1 MKPDFDRRQLMAL
14 IFVSSLAPAVRLI
27 PKFNTQT
34 AGSASWV
41 APIVALPFLVLY
53 VWFLSAFLA
62 ERHSGEGLGEMIM
75 RTNGRALGSVV
86 LGGTAAFLIFCCG
99 FILRSGAE
107 RFICTI
113 YPAGNAWPFV
123 IVMLA
128 LGLTAA
134 LGPRRALLRSA
145 RIFSPTL
152 VVVLVLVLL
161 FALTNIDFNLILP
174 LSKGEPDKLGLAAIP
189 MFEIYAGI
197 FVYSAFFERPR
208 ELCRRRAKAYS
219 LWLVPVCLLFALLC
233 AAAIGNYGSELIS
246 RFNYPF
252 FAMIQNITVFKTI
265 ERIEA
270 PVVALW
276 VLPDFIIFVM
286 MLIVASHCLRLVF
299 GYVSDTG
306 DTAMHDMSNGRWLI
320 PTSAAL
326 MLVVAAL
333 LDMDSDN
340 LNFYSHLA
348 VPAAN
353 LAISCVLIPASYVIG
368 KLRTKR

>member
-1 MKPDFDRRQLMAL
+1 MKLNYDRRQLMAL

-34 AGSASWV
+34 AGSASWP
-41 APIVALPFLVLY
+41 APMIALPFLVLY

-62 ERHSGEGLGEMIM
+62 QRRSGEGLGELIM
-75 RTNGRALGSVV
+75 RTNGRAFGSVV

-128 LGLTAA
+128 IGLIAA
-134 LGPRRALLRSA
+134 LGPRKALLRSA
-145 RIFSPTL
+145 RIFSPLL
-152 VVVLVLVLL
+152 VVVLVLVLI
-161 FALTNIDFNLILP
+161 FALTNIDMNLILP
-174 LSKGEPDKLGLAAIP
+174 LSKGEPDKLGLAALP
-189 MFEIYAGI
+189 MLEIYAGI
-197 FVYSAFFERPR
+197 FVYSAFFERRR
-208 ELCRRRAKAYS
+208 ECARSRAKAYS
-219 LWLVPVCLLFALLC
+219 LWLIPVCVLFTVLC
-233 AAAIGNYGSELIS
+233 AAAIGNYGAELTS
-246 RFNYPF
+246 RFSYPF
-252 FAMIQNITVFKTI
+252 FAMIQNVAVFKTI

-270 PVVALW
+270 LVVALW
-276 VLPDFIIFVM
+276 MLPDFIIFAM

-299 GYVSDTG
+299 GYVPGTKNA
-306 DTAMHDMSNGRWLI
+306 AMHDLTGGRWLI
-320 PTSAAL
+320 PASAAL
-326 MLVVAAL
+326 IAIVAVL

-340 LNFYSHLA
+340 LSFYSQLV

-353 LAISCVLIPASYVIG
+353 LAVSCVLIPVSFVVSR
-368 KLRTKR
+368 LRSKC

>member
-134 LGPRRALLRSA
+134 LGPRKALLRSA

-189 MFEIYAGI
+189 MFAIYAGI
-197 FVYSAFFERPR
+197 FVYSA
-208 ELCRRRAKAYS
+208 
-219 LWLVPVCLLFALLC
+219 WLVPVCLLFALIC

-270 PVVALW
+270 LVVALW
-276 VLPDFIIFVM
+276 VLPDFIIFAM

-299 GYVSDTG
+299 GYVPDTG
-306 DTAMHDMSNGRWLI
+306 DTVMHDMSNGRFLI

-326 MLVVAAL
+326 MLVVAVL

-340 LNFYSHLA
+340 LSFYSHLV

>member
-86 LGGTAAFLIFCCG
+86 LGGMAAFLIFCCG

-128 LGLTAA
+128 LG
-134 LGPRRALLRSA
+134 PRRALLRSA
-145 RIFSPTL
+145 RIFSPLL

-161 FALTNIDFNLILP
+161 LALTNIDFNLILP

-208 ELCRRRAKAYS
+208 QLARRRAKTYS
-219 LWLVPVCLLFALLC
+219 LWLVPVCLLFTLLC

-252 FAMIQNITVFKTI
+252 FTMIQNITVFKTI

-270 PVVALW
+270 LVVALW
-276 VLPDFIIFVM
+276 VLPDFIIFAM

-299 GYVSDTG
+299 GYVPDTG
-306 DTAMHDMSNGRWLI
+306 DTVMHDMSNGRFLI

-326 MLVVAAL
+326 MLVVAVL

-340 LNFYSHLA
+340 LNFYSHLV

-368 KLRTKR
+368 KLRTER